1 MIFQSLLTTKLSKK
15 RINEILILKNSYWK
29 HGMYSQKKWFNKNAK
44 SKDYHNLMIC
54 NNKVVGYTFLAN
66 RKLEIIT
73 KNKKIFKKKYLL
85 FQTLIISKKF
95 RNYLNLSKF
104 MKFNNYKIKKQKKLS
119 FLLCKKDK
127 IKMYKLFNWRN
138 INKGLFTVSD
148 HKNNL
153 YGLIYNDTSKLSL
166 KCKKMVFHYYT

>member
-1 MIFQSLLTTKLSKK
+1 MIFQSLLITKLSKK

-44 SKDYHNLMIC
+44 SKDYHNLMIS

-66 RKLEIIT
+66 RKFEIIL

-127 IKMYKLFNWRN
+127 IKMYKLFKWKI
-138 INKGLFTVSD
+138 INKGIFTVSD
-148 HKNNL
+148 HKNHL

>member
-29 HGMYSQKKWFNKNAK
+29 YGMYSQKKWFNKNSK
-44 SKDYHNLMIC
+44 SKDYHNLMIS

-66 RKLEIIT
+66 RKFEINL
-73 KNKKIFKKKYLL
+73 KNKKIFRKQYLL

-138 INKGLFTVSD
+138 INKGIFTVSD
-148 HKNNL
+148 HKNHL